1 MDFIGL
7 DEADHEATPALA
19 RLKVL
24 VVDDQE
30 VNRLAVS
37 LILRPTGARVTC
49 AATSAEALEQLAHRP
64 FDAIVMDGA
73 MPGLPGRGARR
84 MLGDLAG
91 PNPNVPVI
99 PITAWPEPE
108 GTEVSQ
114 AAGMRVEV
122 GRFIDPAALYA
133 ALGALLDTSVQ
144 AAAVA

>member
-1 MDFIGL
+1 MDFMGL
-7 DEADHEATPALA
+7 DEADLGTTPALA

-37 LILRPTGARVTC
+37 LILRPTGAKVTC

-73 MPGLPGRGARR
+73 MPGFPGRGARR

-91 PNPNVPVI
+91 PNPSVPVI
-99 PITAWPEPE
+99 PITGRPE
-108 GTEVSQ
+108 
-114 AAGMRVEV
+114 
-122 GRFIDPAALYA
+122 IDAPLEPSW
-133 ALGALLDTSVQ
+133 LRP
-144 AAAVA
+144 